1 MKPFSDGHAAPTIDS
16 LYTCKAPFAL
26 CNSAE
31 ELSSGE
37 VVVPLKTLGDR
48 FVLQHDSARQGGM
61 GKVFKALDVTDGAT
75 CGIKT
80 LGTTIRVSAL
90 HELAMTRDL
99 EALESLRHP
108 NIVSLI
114 AHGIDEE
121 LGPYFAMEWLETD
134 LKIKCRQAPYPSWK
148 SFWQAVGSPVLGAL
162 CYAYAKKRV
171 HRDLKPANIMFN
183 ASGDAKLIDFGISG
197 ILEAPNLGA
206 TLRAHKSGAYSPP
219 EEQPKDSLRDV
230 YGFAATAVCALTGV
244 EPESH
249 EELLSNFEKI
259 DWPQDVGEI
268 FARCLAPDPDDRPDS
283 VLEVR
288 ELLTR
293 TITEDETGSGSER
306 QRPIAYLKLSRKV
319 EQQLH
324 DMDPPYS
331 LNHVLADLDELCYL
345 ENPTYVVSH
354 DFGRMVLVTSQLD
367 YVVARES
374 SNPGLLV
381 VISARETRP
390 SRWSY
395 AQDRSLQISVQF
407 RDGNRIGRVEQSERV
422 IDELLVALATHP
434 VDQVGV
440 GDQSIFEIWRTV
452 LRGKAEYYGKKYPA
466 LFAPALNSDGARII
480 ARLAEPPDL
489 NLVGLAYSIDDGV
502 AKVAVG
508 QVESVQDDSVI
519 LYCTVPFDAQ
529 ALREGGWLRYNAS
542 GTERAI
548 RHQESA
554 IDKVQG
560 GQSPNLDLAKIIIDP
575 ELAEEPVR
583 ADYQPLVPE
592 IDEDKQSA
600 ASAALGAESVF
611 LVVGPPGTGKTE
623 FITELVL
630 QELQRKPDIRIL
642 LTAQTHMAVDSALSR
657 LRQAN
662 PDISCVRLGRPSDRI
677 SRESNE
683 FLLEKIA
690 PLWRASVARRSLEA
704 LDEYGKNHGVEVAT
718 LRSNRAARR
727 AIDEDKVLSDYES
740 RLAEVNDELVR
751 TREMAVNELAPQA
764 AKIDTLEDSV
774 LALKNEVANQRLRAV
789 EAKTDL
795 YQLGET
801 AVKAFEELLERQGE
815 LTAATTN
822 EQVDSVLTT
831 ITGWLQR
838 LPASQEFF
846 PAILAESQVI
856 AGTCLGFIGV
866 PGTSEIEY
874 DLAIV
879 EEASRALPSEVLV
892 PASRAKRV
900 VLVGDGKQL
909 PPFLESDLQDVE
921 WLEANSLTKAE
932 VNETLF
938 DRLEL
943 RLPPTSVAR
952 LKMQYRMDK
961 SIGDLV
967 GRIFYPGALQ
977 SAPGAGSKK
986 ISLIQLGFERNVL
999 LVSTSREPDR
1009 KEKNL
1014 EPGFANPGEARVIR
1028 AIVQGLIRKAR
1039 KRRKES
1045 FSIAI
1050 LAPYIGQ
1057 TTAIEQAIAD
1067 LRNEARTIE
1076 IGVHTVHTFQG
1087 RQADIAIYSCV
1098 RTEDLGF
1105 TSDPRLVNVAISRG
1119 QGGLIVV
1126 GDTHFLEGS
1135 RSSTAYRDI
1144 IKYIQSNPGACK
1156 TVEARNV
1163 R

>member
-1 MKPFSDGHAAPTIDS
+1 M
-16 LYTCKAPFAL
+16 
-26 CNSAE
+26 
-31 ELSSGE
+31 
-37 VVVPLKTLGDR
+37 PLKTIGDR
-48 FVLQHDSARQGGM
+48 FVLQQETARQGGM
-61 GKVFKALDVTDGAT
+61 GTVFKALDVTDGAT

-80 LGTTIRVSAL
+80 LGTTMQVSPL

-114 AHGIDEE
+114 SHGKDEE

-134 LKIKCRQAPYPSWK
+134 LKTKCQQTPYLSWQA
-148 SFWQAVGSPVLGAL
+148 FWQDVGRPILGAL

-171 HRDLKPANIMFN
+171 HRDLKPANIMFK
-183 ASGDAKLIDFGISG
+183 APGEAKLIDFGISG
-197 ILEAPNLGA
+197 VLEALNLGA

-230 YGFAATAVCALTGV
+230 YGFAATAVYALTGA
-244 EPESH
+244 EPENY
-249 EELLSNFEKI
+249 EELQSTFEKI
-259 DWPQDVGEI
+259 DWPQCVGQI
-268 FARCLAPDPDDRPDS
+268 LARCLASDPDDRPDS
-283 VLEVR
+283 VLELR
-288 ELLTR
+288 ELLDR
-293 TITEDETGSGSER
+293 TTTEDETEPASQR
-306 QRPIAYLKLSRKV
+306 QRPITYIKLSRKV

-324 DMDPPYS
+324 EMEPPYS
-331 LNHVLADLDELCYL
+331 LARVVADLNELCYI
-345 ENPTYVVSH
+345 ENPAYVVSH
-354 DFGRMVLVTSQLD
+354 DSNRIVLVTSQLA
-367 YVVARES
+367 YVIARES

-390 SRWSY
+390 SSWSY
-395 AQDRSLQISVQF
+395 AQDRSLRIAVQF
-407 RDGNRIGRVEQSERV
+407 REGDRVGRAEQSERV
-422 IDELLVALATHP
+422 IDELLAALAAHA
-434 VDQVGV
+434 DQIGA

-452 LRGKAEYYGKKYPA
+452 LRGKAEYYGRKYPA
-466 LFAPALNSDGARII
+466 MFSPALHTDGARII
-480 ARLAEPPDL
+480 ARLAEPPDE
-489 NLVGLAYSIDDGV
+489 NLVGLSYSVDDGV
-502 AKVAVG
+502 ARVAVG
-508 QVESVQDDSVI
+508 QVESVQDDSVV
-519 LYCTVPFDAQ
+519 LYCTAPFDAQ

-554 IDKVQG
+554 IERVQS
-560 GQSPNLDLAKIIIDP
+560 GQSPNLGLAKLIIEP
-575 ELAEEPVR
+575 ALAAEPVR
-583 ADYQPLVPE
+583 VDYQPLVPG
-592 IDEDKQSA
+592 IDGDKQSA
-600 ASAALGAESVF
+600 ACAALGADSVF

-642 LTAQTHMAVDSALSR
+642 LTAQTHMAVDSALTR
-657 LRQAN
+657 LRQATS
-662 PDISCVRLGRPSDRI
+662 DISFVRLGRPNDRI

-690 PLWRASVARRSLEA
+690 PAWRATVARRSLEA
-704 LDEYGKNHGVEVAT
+704 LDAYGKEHGVEVAR
-718 LRSNRAARR
+718 LRSSRAAQR
-727 AIDEDKVLSDYES
+727 AFNEDQALADCEL
-740 RLAEVNDELVR
+740 RLAAVNDELVR
-751 TREMAVNELAPQA
+751 TRELQTSESGQQTS
-764 AKIDTLEDSV
+764 KIDALEDAV
-774 LALKNEVANQRLRAV
+774 LALKSEVASQLLRSA

-795 YQLGET
+795 YQLGE
-801 AVKAFEELLERQGE
+801 AALKVFEELVEKRGE
-815 LTAATTN
+815 HAATTTN
-822 EQVDSVLTT
+822 EQVDGVLTV
-831 ITGWLQR
+831 INGWLQR
-838 LPASQEFF
+838 LSASQEFF

-900 VLVGDGKQL
+900 VLVGDRKQL

-921 WLEANSLTKAE
+921 WLEANSLTRAE
-932 VNETLF
+932 VSETLF

-967 GRIFYPGALQ
+967 GRVFYPGALQ

-986 ISLIQLGFERNVL
+986 VSLTQLGFERNVL

-1009 KEKNL
+1009 KEQAL

-1028 AIVQGLIRKAR
+1028 AIVQGLIRSAR
-1039 KRRKES
+1039 KRRKEG
-1045 FSIAI
+1045 FSIVV

-1057 TTAIEQAIAD
+1057 TTALEQAIAD
-1067 LRNEARTIE
+1067 LRSEARTIE
-1076 IGVHTVHTFQG
+1076 IDVHTVHTFQG

-1105 TSDPRLVNVAISRG
+1105 TSDARLVNVAISRG
-1119 QGGLIVV
+1119 QGGLIIV
-1126 GDTHFLEGS
+1126 GDTRFLEGN

-1144 IKYIQSNPGACK
+1144 IKYIQSNPSACN

>member
-1 MKPFSDGHAAPTIDS
+1 M
-16 LYTCKAPFAL
+16 
-26 CNSAE
+26 
-31 ELSSGE
+31 
-37 VVVPLKTLGDR
+37 PLKILDDR
-48 FVLQHDSARQGGM
+48 FVLQHNSARQGGM
-61 GKVFKALDVTDGAT
+61 GKVFKALDVTNGAT

-80 LGTTIRVSAL
+80 LGTTTQISPL

-114 AHGIDEE
+114 SHGRDEE

-134 LKIKCRQAPYPSWK
+134 LKTKCQQTPYLSWQ
-148 SFWQAVGSPVLGAL
+148 SFWQAVGRPILGAL

-183 ASGDAKLIDFGISG
+183 SSGEAKLIDFGISG
-197 ILEAPNLGA
+197 VLEALNLGA
-206 TLRAHKSGAYSPP
+206 TLKGHKSGAYSPP

-230 YGFAATAVCALTGV
+230 YGFAATAVCALTGA
-244 EPESH
+244 EPESY
-249 EELLSNFEKI
+249 EKLLSTFERI
-259 DWPQDVGEI
+259 DWPPGVGQI
-268 FARCLAPDPDDRPDS
+268 FARCLASDPDDRPDS
-283 VLEVR
+283 VLELR
-288 ELLTR
+288 EILDR
-293 TITEDETGSGSER
+293 SATEDEAELARER
-306 QRPIAYLKLSRKV
+306 HRPIIYIKLSRKV

-324 DMDPPYS
+324 EMDPPYS
-331 LNHVLADLDELCYL
+331 LNRVVADLNELCYI
-345 ENPTYVVSH
+345 ENPAYIVNH
-354 DFGRMVLVTSQLD
+354 DSNRVVLVTSQLA
-367 YVVARES
+367 YVVARET

-390 SRWSY
+390 SSWSY
-395 AQDRSLQISVQF
+395 AQDRSLQIAVQF
-407 RDGNRIGRVEQSERV
+407 REGDRIGRVEQSERV
-422 IDELLVALATHP
+422 IDELLAALVAHAENN
-434 VDQVGV
+434 VGAS
-440 GDQSIFEIWRTV
+440 DQSIFEIWRTV
-452 LRGKAEYYGKKYPA
+452 LRGKAEYYGRKYPA
-466 LFAPALNSDGARII
+466 LFAPALSSDGARII
-480 ARLAEPPDL
+480 ARLAEPPDV
-489 NLVGLAYSIDDGV
+489 NLVGLSYSVDDGV
-502 AKVAVG
+502 ARVAVG
-508 QVESVQDDSVI
+508 QVESVQDDSVV
-519 LYCTVPFDAQ
+519 LYCTMPFDAQ

-554 IDKVQG
+554 IERVQSS
-560 GQSPNLDLAKIIIDP
+560 QSPNLG
-575 ELAEEPVR
+575 LAELIIEPALAAEPVR
-583 ADYQPLVPE
+583 VDYQPLVPG
-592 IDEDKQSA
+592 IDDDKQRA
-600 ASAALGAESVF
+600 ASAALGADSVF
-611 LVVGPPGTGKTE
+611 VVVGPPGTGKTE
-623 FITELVL
+623 FIAELVL

-657 LRQAN
+657 LRQAR

-677 SRESNE
+677 SRESYE

-690 PLWRASVARRSLEA
+690 PAWRASVARRSLEA
-704 LDEYGKNHGVEVAT
+704 LDAYGKEHGVEVAT
-718 LRSNRAARR
+718 LRSSRAARR
-727 AIDEDKVLSDYES
+727 AFNEEKALTDCES
-740 RLAEVNDELVR
+740 RLAAVNDELVR
-751 TREMAVNELAPQA
+751 TRELPVNESAPKTS
-764 AKIDTLEDSV
+764 KIDALEDSV
-774 LALKNEVANQRLRAV
+774 LALKNEVANQQLRAA

-795 YQLGET
+795 YQLGEP
-801 AVKAFEELLERQGE
+801 AVKAFDELVEKQGE
-815 LTAATTN
+815 HAASTTN
-822 EQVDSVLTT
+822 EQVDGVLTA
-831 ITGWLQR
+831 IAGWLQR
-838 LPASQEFF
+838 LSASQEFF

-909 PPFLESDLQDVE
+909 PPFLESDLQDAE

-943 RLPPTSVAR
+943 RLPSTSVAR

-967 GRIFYPGALQ
+967 GRVFYPGALQ

-986 ISLIQLGFERNVL
+986 VSLTQLGFERNVL

-1009 KEKNL
+1009 KEQDL

-1028 AIVQGLIRKAR
+1028 AIVLGLIRSAR
-1039 KRRKES
+1039 KRRKEG
-1045 FSIAI
+1045 FSVVI

-1067 LRNEARTIE
+1067 LRGEARTIE
-1076 IGVHTVHTFQG
+1076 IDVHTVHTFQG
-1087 RQADIAIYSCV
+1087 RQADIAVYSCV

-1119 QGGLIVV
+1119 QGGLIIV
-1126 GDTHFLEGS
+1126 GNTRFLEGS
-1135 RSSTAYRDI
+1135 RSSTAYKDI
-1144 IKYIQSNPGACK
+1144 IKYIRSNPGTCK
-1156 TVEARNV
+1156 MVEARNV